1 MIMIRV
7 FLKYCV
13 SVLLAGI
20 TAVITPPD
28 QARGVTVPIKV
39 CATVP
44 ELGSL
49 AREIGGDRVAVTVF
63 AKGTED
69 AHFVEAKPSFIK
81 ALSQC
86 ELYLEIGLELEL
98 GWAPVL
104 LAQARNRQIL
114 PGAIGHLDASTAITP
129 LDVPTGSIDRSMGD
143 VHPRGNPHYLLD
155 PLNGL
160 KVARLIKA
168 KLSALRPQAAAYFDG
183 RLNVFVDKLSTA
195 LIGPQLAAKYRIEEV
210 EKLMRLYELG
220 KLTPYLE
227 SQGETE
233 LLGGWLGTM
242 WPHFG
247 AKAIDD
253 HAMWPY
259 FARRFGIQIIGHL
272 EPRPG
277 IPPTM
282 GHLQRLIEQMQTLGI
297 KVVITAA
304 YYDPRHAQFITK
316 NTGAITVPLAHMA
329 GARPGTED
337 YLGMIDY
344 NVRQL
349 ALAFQR

>member
-1 MIMIRV
+1 MTMIRV

-28 QARGVTVPIKV
+28 QAHGATSPIKA

-49 AREIGGDRVAVTVF
+49 AREIGGDRIAVTVF

-86 ELYLEIGLELEL
+86 ELYLEVGLELEL
-98 GWAPVL
+98 GWMPVL
-104 LAQARNRQIL
+104 LAQARNSQIL

-129 LDVPTGSIDRSMGD
+129 VDIPSGPIDRSMGD

-160 KVARLIKA
+160 KVVRLIKA
-168 KLSALRPQAAAYFDG
+168 RLSALRPQAAAYFDG
-183 RLNVFVDKLSTA
+183 RLNAFVGKLSTV
-195 LIGPQLAAKYRIEEV
+195 LIGPQLAAKYPIEEV

-220 KLTPYLE
+220 KLAPYLE
-227 SQGETE
+227 IQGETK
-233 LLGGWLGTM
+233 LVGGWLGM
-242 WPHFG
+242 MRPHFG

-272 EPRPG
+272 EPKPG

-282 GHLQRLIEQMQTLGI
+282 GHLQRLIEQMRTLGI
-297 KVVITAA
+297 KVVIMAA

-316 NTGAITVPLAHMA
+316 NTGAIAVPLAHMA

>member
-1 MIMIRV
+1 MIRI

-20 TAVITPPD
+20 IAVIMPPD
-28 QARGVTVPIKV
+28 QARGVTAPLKV

-49 AREIGGDRVAVTVF
+49 AREIGGDRIAVTVF

-86 ELYLEIGLELEL
+86 ELYLEVVLELEI

-114 PGAIGHLDASTAITP
+114 PGAIGHLDVSTAITP

-155 PLNGL
+155 PLNSL

-183 RLNVFVDKLSTA
+183 QLNGFVDKLSRA
-195 LIGPQLAAKYRIEEV
+195 LIGPQLAAKYPIEEV

-220 KLTPYLE
+220 KLAPYLE
-227 SQGETE
+227 SQGEAE
-233 LLGGWLGTM
+233 LLGGWLGM
-242 WPHFG
+242 MRPYFG

-259 FARRFGIQIIGHL
+259 FA
-272 EPRPG
+272 
-277 IPPTM
+277 
-282 GHLQRLIEQMQTLGI
+282 
-297 KVVITAA
+297 
-304 YYDPRHAQFITK
+304 
-316 NTGAITVPLAHMA
+316 
-329 GARPGTED
+329 
-337 YLGMIDY
+337 
-344 NVRQL
+344 
-349 ALAFQR
+349 